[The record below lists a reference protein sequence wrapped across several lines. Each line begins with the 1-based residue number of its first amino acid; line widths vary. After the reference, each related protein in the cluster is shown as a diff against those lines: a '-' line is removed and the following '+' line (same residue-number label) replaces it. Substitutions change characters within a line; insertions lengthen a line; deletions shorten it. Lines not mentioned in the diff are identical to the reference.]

1 MGLIPDGNE
10 QKETLKALQQLEEQL
25 DYRREKDKEERSRL
39 EAQAAQIELLQKQL
53 ANQQKV
59 NTKT

>member
-25 DYRREKDKEERSRL
+25 DHRREKDKEERSRL
-39 EAQAAQIELLQKQL
+39 EAQAAQIELS
-53 ANQQKV
+53 
-59 NTKT
+59 TKAVSQPAKSQYKT